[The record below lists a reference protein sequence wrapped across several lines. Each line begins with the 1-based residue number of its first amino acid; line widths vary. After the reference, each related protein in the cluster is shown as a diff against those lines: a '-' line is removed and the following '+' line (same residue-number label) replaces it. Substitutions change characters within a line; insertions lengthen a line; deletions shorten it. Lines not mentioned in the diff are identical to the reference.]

1 MTPAATAWIERF
13 RQYLM
18 MERRCSPHTVAA
30 YTRDLQAL
38 VSYCDRTGLESWTAL
53 DSGHVRSFAARLH
66 AGGLGPRSIQRRLS
80 AVRSFYEFLQRE
92 AHALRTGAGV
102 GKPTEPAAAAT
113 TAAGGGRRE
122 SEQSDS
128 ESQVARIRSNPGQD
142 VRAPKAARRLPQTLD
157 ADQMARLL
165 DIPAGEAFATRDR
178 AIMELLYSSGLR
190 LAEIVGL
197 DLGHLDLRDR
207 TVQVLGKGS
216 KARMVP
222 VGRVAIRALEQWLV
236 ERAGLVR
243 SGEAALFVGR
253 SGRRLGRRA
262 IELRVAHW
270 ARRQGLAA
278 NVYPHLFRHS
288 FASHLLESGAEL
300 RGVQELLGH
309 ADIATTQIYTHLDF
323 QHLARIYDATHPRA
337 RRPKTSAK

>member
-1 MTPAATAWIERF
+1 M
-13 RQYLM
+13 
-18 MERRCSPHTVAA
+18 AA

-38 VSYCDRTGLESWTAL
+38 VAYCDRSGLESWAAV
-53 DSGHVRSFAARLH
+53 DSGHLRSFAARLH

-92 AHALRTGAGV
+92 AHALRR
-102 GKPTEPAAAAT
+102 AAADV
-113 TAAGGGRRE
+113 GERE
-122 SEQSDS
+122 
-128 ESQVARIRSNPGQD
+128 VAKIRGNPGQD
-142 VRAPKAARRLPQTLD
+142 VRAPKAARRLPETLD

-165 DIPAGEAFATRDR
+165 EIPADEPFATRDR

-197 DLGHLDLRDR
+197 DLGSLDLADR
-207 TVQVLGKGS
+207 TVHVLGKGR
-216 KARMVP
+216 KARVVP
-222 VGRVAIRALEQWLV
+222 MGRMAIGALERWLG
-236 ERAGLVR
+236 ERSALAR
-243 SGEAALFVGR
+243 PEEQALFVGR

-262 IELRVAHW
+262 VELRVAYW

-278 NVYPHLFRHS
+278 HVYPHLFRHS

-337 RRPKTSAK
+337 RRAKRSAK